1 MKITLTIDTLSDVLI
16 VGVSDIPKKLAEQ
29 AMSAEDACGA
39 YDGLETLIG
48 DELRANLAQLVDGA
62 HMGPVIEYG
71 GNLYYALLAGFESVT
86 KLIVTEGFY
95 PFNLWKSEDH
105 D

>member
-1 MKITLTIDTLSDVLI
+1 MKLTLVMDTIADVLI
-16 VGVSDIPKKLAEQ
+16 VGVSNIPKQLASQ

-62 HMGPVIEYG
+62 HMGPVIEYM
-71 GNLYYALLAGFESVT
+71 GNLYYTPTDGFESVT
-86 KLIVTEGFY
+86 KRIVNEGHY
-95 PFNLWKSEDH
+95 PFNFWKQDH
-105 D
+105 E

>member
-1 MKITLTIDTLSDVLI
+1 MKLTLTIDTLSDVLI
-16 VGVSDIPKKLAEQ
+16 VGVSNIPKSLASQ

-48 DELRANLAQLVDGA
+48 DELRANMAQLIDGA
-62 HMGPVIEYG
+62 HMGPVIEYM
-71 GNLYYALLAGFESVT
+71 GNLYYAQGAGFESVT

-95 PFNLWKSEDH
+95 PFNLWKTEDH
-105 D
+105 E